1 MSTLLDAK
9 KDRYDDLPGIT
20 EPPDIWDYYLRF
32 EGGEVP
38 CESLQRFLLL
48 LWSPSTR
55 KIEAAETNTMRGE
68 ALVYIEGPMCQDF
81 GPLYARYRLTRGDFA
96 GMSVEEKKA
105 LGRRVYALLGE
116 RAKSSLLFPALSIP
130 KEPPKPPK

>member
-1 MSTLLDAK
+1 MSVTLGAK
-9 KDRYDDLPGIT
+9 KEYHDDLPGIT

-48 LWSPSTR
+48 LWSPSTQ
-55 KIEAAETNTMRGE
+55 KLEASETNTMRGE
-68 ALVYIEGPMCQDF
+68 ALVYIEGPMCLDF

-96 GMSVEEKKA
+96 GMGAEKKKA
-105 LGRRVYALLGE
+105 LGRRIYELLGE
-116 RAKSSLLFPALSIP
+116 KAKSSLLFPALSIP
-130 KEPPKPPK
+130 KEPPK